1 MSSKV
6 EYYVVQKDQYIND
19 VIANESPDC
28 TVYLLESN
36 LSAIGDFLL
45 SAIIDLDP
53 EFSDEH
59 HWLSYGGE
67 VVESSLD
74 EVQNLLV
81 GFSEEFYQNLIDYI
95 LEVYGPG
102 HAEDIL
108 VGMIR
113 DTLEMLKA

>member
-6 EYYVVQKDQYIND
+6 EYYVIQKDQYID
-19 VIANESPDC
+19 EVIANESPDC

-36 LSAIGDFLL
+36 LPAIGDFLL
-45 SAIIDLDP
+45 SVIIDLDP
-53 EFSDEH
+53 EWSDEH

-102 HAEDIL
+102 RAEDIL

-113 DTLEMLKA
+113 DTLEMLK